1 MNGIGA
7 NMRTLVVRLFAALTL
22 LLFGLSSAQAQSPAE
37 LTELTYATAA
47 PTSAEWGAY
56 LAESAGFF
64 RQEGLKVTIIY
75 TGSTVNTIN
84 QVSAGDVD
92 IATAGTDSVINAI
105 ARHLPIKI
113 IAPCM
118 VTPPYSLVTP
128 ASITSWSQLKGKTIV
143 LATKQEITAIA
154 FRLMSKANHLDWNN
168 DFSIVLAGSTPARY
182 AALQSG
188 NVQGAMLLQPF
199 DFRAVAAGFRILDE
213 SSNYMKQWMFDGI
226 TVNSTWA
233 AAHRP
238 LVVKFVKALREGV
251 SYGYTHREQSIQIL
265 MDQTKSDRSTV
276 EKTYDLL
283 FGKWGAF
290 SKDEQLDPKK
300 IQGVIDGVVTQGIMP
315 NPIPLADVIDQSY
328 GKEAL
333 K

>member
-1 MNGIGA
+1 MNGIA
-7 NMRTLVVRLFAALTL
+7 APMRVVVKISSVVML
-22 LLFGLSSAQAQSPAE
+22 LLLGLSSARAQTPE

-56 LAESAGFF
+56 LAEYAGFF
-64 RQEGLKVTIIY
+64 KQEGLKVTIIY

-113 IAPCM
+113 VAPCM

-128 ASITSWSQLKGKTIV
+128 ASITNWSQLKGKTIV

-154 FRLMSKANHLDWNN
+154 FRMMSKANHLDWNN

-199 DFRAVAAGFRILDE
+199 DFRAVAAGFHILDE

-226 TVNSTWA
+226 TVNTSWGP
-233 AAHRP
+233 AHRAT
-238 LVVKFVKALREGV
+238 VVKFLKALREGV
-251 SYGYTHREQSIQIL
+251 DYGYTHREQAIQVL

-283 FGKWGAF
+283 FTKWGAF

-300 IQGVIDGVVTQGIMP
+300 IQGVINGVVDQGIMP
-315 NPIPLADVIDQSY
+315 SPIPLASVIDQSY

-333 K
+333 R